1 MTTWADYI
9 RGLESQT
16 MGGRLGSYLQ
26 QLDVGPLGYMNPA
39 VRATARNWFDPMSS
53 RYLLAAAPGT
63 MGGYWGWQT
72 GAETAGQPTGST
84 FAEYLGAPL
93 RYGQQDGG
101 EFGYA
106 AAPTDRDVGTGA
118 GYLQAFRPWTREQWG
133 ERLGQLGL
141 WDKPTVA
148 QEAAGGRGTAITAA
162 DLTDV
167 QRDYLGMLTM
177 PETQSMIGAATMT
190 GMNPIAQRAY
200 RPGLSRAMSA
210 WQMANPELG
219 AGELLRQFATGTF
232 TDPLRTTPYMPG
244 VNVPATTG
252 PTTFL

>member
-1 MTTWADYI
+1 MSTWADYI

-53 RYLLAAAPGT
+53 RYLLAAAPGD
-63 MGGYWGWQT
+63 MGGYGRWQT

-84 FAEYLGAPL
+84 FADYLGAPL
-93 RYGQQDGG
+93 SYGQQEGG
-101 EFGYA
+101 AFGYT

-118 GYLQAFRPWTREQWG
+118 GYLQAFQPWTRGQWAG
-133 ERLGQLGL
+133 RLGAMNLPG
-141 WDKPTVA
+141 T
-148 QEAAGGRGTAITAA
+148 AAG
-162 DLTDV
+162 LT
-167 QRDYLGMLTM
+167 QEQTDYLGMLSM
-177 PETQSMIGAATMT
+177 PETQSMIGSATMA

-219 AGELLRQFATGTF
+219 AGELLRQFATGGF
-232 TDPLRTTPYMPG
+232 TDATRTTPYMPG
-244 VNVPATTG
+244 VTAAGTT
-252 PTTFL
+252 PQTFL

>member
-1 MTTWADYI
+1 MSTWADYI

-26 QLDVGPLGYMNPA
+26 QLDVGPLSYMNPA

-53 RYLLAAAPGT
+53 RYLMAAAPGS
-63 MGGYWGWQT
+63 MGGYGPWQT

-84 FAEYLGAPL
+84 FADYLGAPL
-93 RYGQQDGG
+93 SYGQQDGG
-101 EFGYA
+101 AFGYA

-118 GYLQAFRPWTREQWG
+118 GYLQAFQPWTRGQWAG
-133 ERLGQLGL
+133 RLGAMNLPG
-141 WDKPTVA
+141 T
-148 QEAAGGRGTAITAA
+148 AAG
-162 DLTDV
+162 LT
-167 QRDYLGMLTM
+167 QEQTDYLGMLSM
-177 PETQSMIGAATMT
+177 PEAQSMIGSATMA

-219 AGELLRQFATGTF
+219 AGELLRQFATGSY
-232 TDPLRTTPYMPG
+232 TDPVGTTPYMPG
-244 VNVPATTG
+244 VNVPTTG
-252 PTTFL
+252 ATTFL

>member
-1 MTTWADYI
+1 MSTWADYI

-26 QLDVGPLGYMNPA
+26 QLDTGPLGYMNPA

-63 MGGYWGWQT
+63 MGGYGPWQT

-84 FAEYLGAPL
+84 FAEFLQQPMEYRDYGGAPGEWG
-93 RYGQQDGG
+93 YKDHNVQD
-101 EFGYA
+101 
-106 AAPTDRDVGTGA
+106 TTTGA
-118 GYLQAFRPWTREQWG
+118 GYLQAFQPWTRSQWAG
-133 ERLGQLGL
+133 RLGAMNLPG
-141 WDKPTVA
+141 
-148 QEAAGGRGTAITAA
+148 TAA

-167 QRDYLGMLTM
+167 QRDYLSVLTM
-177 PETQSMIGAATMT
+177 PETQSMIGSATMA

-219 AGELLRQFATGTF
+219 AGELLRQFATGGF
-232 TDPLRTTPYMPG
+232 YGNPGGYMPG
-244 VNVPATTG
+244 VTAAGTT
-252 PTTFL
+252 PQTFL

>member
-1 MTTWADYI
+1 MSTWADYI

-26 QLDVGPLGYMNPA
+26 QLDVGPLSYMNPA

-53 RYLLAAAPGT
+53 RYLPAAAPGD
-63 MGGYWGWQT
+63 MGGYSGWQT
-72 GAETAGQPTGST
+72 GAEAAGQPTGST

-93 RYGQQDGG
+93 SYGQQDGG
-101 EFGYA
+101 AFGYT

-118 GYLQAFRPWTREQWG
+118 GYLQAFQPWTRGQWAG
-133 ERLGQLGL
+133 RLGAMNLPG
-141 WDKPTVA
+141 T
-148 QEAAGGRGTAITAA
+148 AAG
-162 DLTDV
+162 LT
-167 QRDYLGMLTM
+167 QEQTDYLGMLSM
-177 PETQSMIGAATMT
+177 PEAQSMIGSATMA

-219 AGELLRQFATGTF
+219 AGELLRQFATGGF
-232 TDPLRTTPYMPG
+232 QGNQGAYMPG
-244 VNVPATTG
+244 VNAPATGVTG

>member
-1 MTTWADYI
+1 MATWADYI

-26 QLDVGPLGYMNPA
+26 QLDVGPLSYMNPA

-53 RYLLAAAPGT
+53 RYLMAAAPGS
-63 MGGYWGWQT
+63 MGGYSGWQT
-72 GAETAGQPTGST
+72 GAEAAGQPTGST

-93 RYGQQDGG
+93 SYGQQDGG
-101 EFGYA
+101 AFGYA

-118 GYLQAFRPWTREQWG
+118 GYLQAFQPWTRGQWAG
-133 ERLGQLGL
+133 RLGAMNLPG
-141 WDKPTVA
+141 T
-148 QEAAGGRGTAITAA
+148 AAG
-162 DLTDV
+162 LT
-167 QRDYLGMLTM
+167 QEQTDYLGMLSM
-177 PETQSMIGAATMT
+177 PETQSMIGSATMA

-219 AGELLRQFATGTF
+219 AGELLRQFATGGFGTNQG
-232 TDPLRTTPYMPG
+232 TYMPG
-244 VNVPATTG
+244 ITAADTTG
-252 PTTFL
+252 AGIPQTFL

>member
-1 MTTWADYI
+1 MSTWADYI

-26 QLDVGPLGYMNPA
+26 NLDVGPLGYMNPA

-53 RYLLAAAPGT
+53 RYLLASAPGS
-63 MGGYWGWQT
+63 MGGYGGWQT

-84 FAEYLGAPL
+84 FSEYLGQPM
-93 RYGQQDGG
+93 
-101 EFGYA
+101 GYA
-106 AAPTDRDVGTGA
+106 QGAGASDAPWGYTTPTQDTSTGA
-118 GYLQAFRPWTREQWG
+118 GYLQAFQPWTRGQWAG
-133 ERLGQLGL
+133 RLGQMNLG
-141 WDKPTVA
+141 A
-148 QEAAGGRGTAITAA
+148 AA
-162 DLTDV
+162 DLTPE
-167 QRDYLGMLTM
+167 QTDYLSVLSM
-177 PETQSMIGAATMT
+177 PETQSMIGSATMA

-219 AGELLRQFATGTF
+219 AGELLRQFATGGFYGNTGG
-232 TDPLRTTPYMPG
+232 YMPG
-244 VNVPATTG
+244 VTDTTG

>member
-63 MGGYWGWQT
+63 MGGYGGWQT

-84 FAEYLGAPL
+84 FADFLQQPLTYGA
-93 RYGQQDGG
+93 GTG
-101 EFGYA
+101 EGPAWGYT
-106 AAPTDRDVGTGA
+106 APTEGTPDTTTGA
-118 GYLQAFRPWTREQWG
+118 GYLQAFQPWTRQQWAG
-133 ERLGQLGL
+133 RLGQMNLG
-141 WDKPTVA
+141 A
-148 QEAAGGRGTAITAA
+148 AA
-162 DLTDV
+162 DLTPEQTDF
-167 QRDYLGMLTM
+167 LGMLSM
-177 PETQSMIGAATMT
+177 PETQSMIGSATMA

-219 AGELLRQFATGTF
+219 AGELLRQFATGAFGTG
-232 TDPLRTTPYMPG
+232 TNQGAYMPG
-244 VNVPATTG
+244 VNVPTTG
-252 PTTFL
+252 ATTFL